1 MQELASI
8 IKLSSYNTFSLFECR
23 KAVTGSKSSESGI
36 GMSWVILPYL
46 IILLFTDQSVN
57 AKADMICIYVIDSR
71 NIYVQSYVVWD
82 LHIMMFAVNML
93 FRGAHGAR

>member
-46 IILLFTDQSVN
+46 SILLFTHESVN
-57 AKADMICIYVIDSR
+57 AKADMNLCICYRWLEYLCTFLCILGSSHYDVSC
-71 NIYVQSYVVWD
+71 
-82 LHIMMFAVNML
+82 
-93 FRGAHGAR
+93 